1 MKKKFL
7 VIGATVVLALSTL
20 TGCGSKETS
29 NTSTEATVTDAESG
43 IGKVAEKVSSEAED
57 TTEEVSAFDEDACNS
72 SFHYLDTEFVAYKE
86 GAEFVCGDYVFNVP
100 IGSYPTCTVGDGQEL
115 ALLTCDYAS
124 EKGIDYF
131 EGFDS
136 YEDEVGEGD
145 YAYTFTYTRTGD
157 TVEFTNADGN
167 KIKMYPVERT
177 SSSGDESN
185 KLVFIT
191 VDNGITLMLLT
202 TGVEITQDEFE
213 KFLPLTEGWITNQ

>member
-1 MKKKFL
+1 MRKKFL

-20 TGCGSKETS
+20 TGCGSKDSSGGTTS
-29 NTSTEATVTDAESG
+29 EEATVTD
-43 IGKVAEKVSSEAED
+43 VAD
-57 TTEEVSAFDEDACNS
+57 TTEETTTEEVTSEEVSAFDEDACNS

-145 YAYTFTYTRTGD
+145 YARTLSYARTGD
-157 TVEFTNADGN
+157 IIEFTNADGN
-167 KIKMYPVERT
+167 KVKMYPVERT
-177 SSSGDESN
+177 DSIGGNTD
-185 KLVFIT
+185 KLVCIA
-191 VDNGITLMLLT
+191 VDNGISLMLLT
-202 TGVEITQDEFE
+202 AGVEITQTDYEL
-213 KFLPLTEGWITNQ
+213 FLPLSEGWIKSN